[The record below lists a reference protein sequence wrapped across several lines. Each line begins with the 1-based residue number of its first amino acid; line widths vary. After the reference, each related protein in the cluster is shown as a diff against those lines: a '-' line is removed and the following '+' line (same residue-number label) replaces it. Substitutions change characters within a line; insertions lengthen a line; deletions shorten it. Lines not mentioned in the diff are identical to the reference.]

1 MQTPIRLGAF
11 VLGLAAV
18 FGASAGLG
26 RLAGPAD
33 PPPPPAHA
41 GATAHADPNAAT
53 GQDAAGRQTGSHN
66 ATGQQAG
73 NGQETG
79 NAPETGNG
87 QTAGNGHETGGHDAA
102 GQASGTEAAH
112 LPAGLQVTED
122 GYRLVPVSAT
132 LATGTPHPFRFRVL
146 GPDGAPLTRYTASHD
161 KELHLI
167 VVRRDLAGF
176 RHVHPAMAADGT
188 WSVPLAVD
196 APGAYRVFAD
206 FQPAGRADGLTL
218 GVDVPAPGDY
228 RPRPLPAPARSTTVD
243 GNTVTLT
250 GELTPGTSSPVTLSV
265 SRGGRPVTD
274 LQPYLGAYGH
284 LVALREGDLA
294 YLHVHPSD
302 GPAITFNAE
311 VPSAGTYRLYLD
323 FRHGGKVRTAEFT
336 AVAGAP
342 VAPPE
347 KQDHT
352 HG

>member
-1 MQTPIRLGAF
+1 
-11 VLGLAAV
+11 
-18 FGASAGLG
+18 
-26 RLAGPAD
+26 
-33 PPPPPAHA
+33 
-41 GATAHADPNAAT
+41 
-53 GQDAAGRQTGSHN
+53 
-66 ATGQQAG
+66 
-73 NGQETG
+73 
-79 NAPETGNG
+79 
-87 QTAGNGHETGGHDAA
+87 
-102 GQASGTEAAH
+102 
-112 LPAGLQVTED
+112 
-122 GYRLVPVSAT
+122 
-132 LATGTPHPFRFRVL
+132 
-146 GPDGAPLTRYTASHD
+146 
-161 KELHLI
+161 
-167 VVRRDLAGF
+167 
-176 RHVHPAMAADGT
+176 MAADGT
-188 WSVPLAVD
+188 WSVPLAVG

-243 GNTVTLT
+243 GYTVTLT
-250 GELTPGTSSPVTLSV
+250 GALTPGASSPVTLSV

-294 YLHVHPSD
+294 YLHVHPGAGRTA

-342 VAPPE
+342 VDRPE
-347 KQDHT
+347 SSDHT

>member
-11 VLGLAAV
+11 ALGLAAV

-33 PPPPPAHA
+33 PPPPPAHT
-41 GATAHADPNAAT
+41 GAAAHADPNAPT
-53 GQDAAGRQTGSHN
+53 GAADPN
-66 ATGQQAG
+66 AA
-73 NGQETG
+73 
-79 NAPETGNG
+79 
-87 QTAGNGHETGGHDAA
+87 GGHDTAEPEA
-102 GQASGTEAAH
+102 GDHDDSGTAAAH

-132 LATGTPHPFRFRVL
+132 LATGTPHPFKFRVL
-146 GPDGAPLTRYTASHD
+146 GPDGAPLTRYTTTHD
-161 KELHLI
+161 KDLHLI

-176 RHVHPAMAADGT
+176 QHIHPAMAPDGT
-188 WSVPLAVD
+188 WSVPLAVG

-228 RPRPLPAPARSTTVD
+228 RPRPVPAPARSTTVD
-243 GNTVTLT
+243 GYTVTLT
-250 GELTPGTSSPVTLSV
+250 GELAPGASSPVTLSV

-294 YLHVHPSD
+294 YLHVHPGEERTA
-302 GPAITFNAE
+302 GPAITFHAE

-336 AVAGAP
+336 AVAGKP
-342 VAPPE
+342 VARPE
-347 KQDHT
+347 TSDHT